1 MKKVIA
7 LFSLAIAGS
16 FASASTW
23 AANLESP
30 AHQAGV
36 SGIGFIGGWKCDASN
51 ITVTID
57 GGEHISVAMGQ
68 PPLGA
73 WGSGGRGA
81 SPKRPASSL
90 GGVPR
95 IIDADTLELSK
106 QRVRLQGI
114 DAPESAQSCRLTD
127 GRRYQCGKQAT
138 AALRTHLGRAA
149 IRCAIDGRDRYGRG
163 LGTCYTSDGTN
174 LNAWLV
180 QQGHALA
187 YRQYSTEYVP
197 DEDHARAGRVGLWG
211 GEFVPPWEW
220 RRGKRLN

>member
-1 MKKVIA
+1 MKKYIFSA
-7 LFSLAIAGS
+7 LLALAFTVSQAVAHPGNTTADGCHYCRINCAEWGQ
-16 FASASTW
+16 
-23 AANLESP
+23 LEGQRHCHHARQSRR
-30 AHQAGV
+30 
-36 SGIGFIGGWKCDASN
+36 GI
-51 ITVTID
+51 
-57 GGEHISVAMGQ
+57 EQ

-81 SPKRPASSL
+81 SPKRPTSSL

-138 AALRTHLGRAA
+138 AALQKHLGRAA

-187 YRQYSTEYVP
+187 YRPYSTEYVP
-197 DEDHARAGRVGLWG
+197 DEDHARAGRAGIWG

-220 RRGKRLN
+220 RRGVRLQ

>member
-1 MKKVIA
+1 MKKYIFLVLLA
-7 LFSLAIAGS
+7 LAFTVSQAVAHPGN
-16 FASASTW
+16 T
-23 AANLESP
+23 AADGCHYCRTNCAEWGKLEGQRHC
-30 AHQAGV
+30 HQARQPRRG
-36 SGIGFIGGWKCDASN
+36 S
-51 ITVTID
+51 
-57 GGEHISVAMGQ
+57 EL

-73 WGSGGRGA
+73 WGSRGRGA
-81 SPKRPASSL
+81 SPQRPASSL